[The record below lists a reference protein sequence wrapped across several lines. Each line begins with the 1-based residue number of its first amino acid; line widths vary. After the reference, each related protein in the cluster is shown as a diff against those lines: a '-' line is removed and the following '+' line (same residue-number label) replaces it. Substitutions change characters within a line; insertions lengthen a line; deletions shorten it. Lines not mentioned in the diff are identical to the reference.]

1 MKRGVTQTG
10 HIPLDLYRLQ
20 SPIARERSVAH
31 LGYTGGNDHAGK
43 RKAVHQSPFPYR
55 LQILG
60 KLDFRQ
66 GVASGKR
73 TPSQRFQRLGEPDLL
88 ELLAIH
94 EGKFVKAYQALRKG
108 HLLESKA
115 VAKSANTGD
124 PLFNLQPQ
132 DLIAIIVPRSVS
144 VTICC
149 YGSGTGEDHGAVGGK
164 YPCDVGAVCLR
175 AAVAGGENV
184 VFRQQCQ
191 VSFGGLLGGVGWIGR
206 IGRIGG
212 IGSLRG
218 FRGFR
223 FPRGIRHLR
232 HFRDRRGFRGE
243 GGFRGFR
250 GRRGRGLGGRFRGS
264 QRSRDGRFRLGHF
277 GGLLQLYSGSRGVLR
292 QGFRQNRGHQLAG
305 QHQCQQ
311 QGEQFFHRVTFP
323 SSGWLFPDVG
333 FLACIPVTYIIP
345 VNPGNCKDFFV
356 RLYKF
361 CKTGI
366 GNCKE
371 LPKERKKPSPVNQG
385 KAGKRPHPA
394 LRATFPSQGKALY
407 GAVQSHALR
416 GKYVLARRP
425 VGPTWLPPLPSGGTS
440 PIGSGKA
447 LMGIFLSLS
456 VFGTL
461 HFPGN
466 VQCLPQEEVRPSVP
480 EQQHRHPQQQL
491 GVAGRVVQG
500 QTEVTLHPAN
510 PIEHRVP
517 VSKKHLAGLFQGVAA
532 G

>member
-1 MKRGVTQTG
+1 MKRGATQTG

-144 VTICC
+144 VIICC
-149 YGSGTGEDHGAVGGK
+149 YGSGTGEDQGAVGGK
-164 YPCDVGAVCLR
+164 YPGDVGAVCLR

-191 VSFGGLLGGVGWIGR
+191 VSFGGLLGGVGGV
-206 IGRIGG
+206 GG
-212 IGSLRG
+212 VGSLRG

-232 HFRDRRGFRGE
+232 HFRDRRGFRGQ

-264 QRSRDGRFRLGHF
+264 QRSRDGRFRHGHL
-277 GGLLQLYSGSRGVLR
+277 GGLLQFYRGSRSVLR
-292 QGFRQNRGHQLAG
+292 QGLRQNRGHQLAR
-305 QHQCQQ
+305 QHQSQQ
-311 QGEQFFHRVTFP
+311 QGKQFFHKVTFP
-323 SSGWLFPDVG
+323 SSGWLFPD
-333 FLACIPVTYIIP
+333 A
-345 VNPGNCKDFFV
+345 
-356 RLYKF
+356 
-361 CKTGI
+361 
-366 GNCKE
+366 
-371 LPKERKKPSPVNQG
+371 
-385 KAGKRPHPA
+385 
-394 LRATFPSQGKALY
+394 
-407 GAVQSHALR
+407 
-416 GKYVLARRP
+416 
-425 VGPTWLPPLPSGGTS
+425 
-440 PIGSGKA
+440 
-447 LMGIFLSLS
+447 
-456 VFGTL
+456 
-461 HFPGN
+461 
-466 VQCLPQEEVRPSVP
+466 
-480 EQQHRHPQQQL
+480 
-491 GVAGRVVQG
+491 
-500 QTEVTLHPAN
+500 
-510 PIEHRVP
+510 
-517 VSKKHLAGLFQGVAA
+517 
-532 G
+532 